1 MVETGAARLRR
12 VQGGCAGAVCGMA
25 PCGGARLWPTH
36 RDEREGAARV
46 DRDAVRDIEHGA
58 AAGAVA
64 EASRAV
70 AGERGGLPGGDFD
83 TADAVA
89 IVLRCIMG
97 GHAEEELNRRS
108 GRAVCGGNRC
118 GTPTPCARR
127 VCWCRLRD
135 GAMRGVRLWPT
146 HRDKREGAARV
157 DRDAD
162 WVIEPGIA
170 VVAVAEAL
178 RAAGERGDRPGDNV
192 ERRELPPLVV
202 VRHGLG
208 QCTLAHGVVEH

>member
-1 MVETGAARLRR
+1 
-12 VQGGCAGAVCGMA
+12 MA
-25 PCGGARLWPTH
+25 PCGGAR
-36 RDEREGAARV
+36 G
-46 DRDAVRDIEHGA
+46 
-58 AAGAVA
+58 
-64 EASRAV
+64 
-70 AGERGGLPGGDFD
+70 
-83 TADAVA
+83 
-89 IVLRCIMG
+89 
-97 GHAEEELNRRS
+97 
-108 GRAVCGGNRC
+108 
-118 GTPTPCARR
+118 
-127 VCWCRLRD
+127 
-135 GAMRGVRLWPT
+135 WPT
-146 HRDKREGAARV
+146 HRDKREGAVRV

>member
-12 VQGGCAGAVCGMA
+12 AQGGCAGAVCGMA
-25 PCGGARLWPTH
+25 PCGGAR
-36 RDEREGAARV
+36 G
-46 DRDAVRDIEHGA
+46 
-58 AAGAVA
+58 
-64 EASRAV
+64 
-70 AGERGGLPGGDFD
+70 
-83 TADAVA
+83 
-89 IVLRCIMG
+89 
-97 GHAEEELNRRS
+97 
-108 GRAVCGGNRC
+108 
-118 GTPTPCARR
+118 
-127 VCWCRLRD
+127 
-135 GAMRGVRLWPT
+135 WPT
-146 HRDKREGAARV
+146 HRDKREGAVRV